1 MTTFTFSTIQLDK
14 FKAYAL
20 PLLAPVTIA
29 IVAAVLV
36 WAFARA
42 SAVTAPDVDEGTRIM
57 LQRRC
62 STEIRMMS
70 TEIHHPYTGERVS
83 LTRAHCAIP
92 KLPEVINHD

>member
-1 MTTFTFSTIQLDK
+1 MTTNFTAARFAK
-14 FKAYAL
+14 VKAYAL

-29 IVAAVLV
+29 IVAAVIV

-42 SAVTAPDVDEGTRIM
+42 SAVNAPDVDEGTRIM

-70 TEIHHPYTGERVS
+70 TEVHQPYTGERVS

-92 KLPEVINHD
+92 KLPEVIND